1 MFEFSTVVF
10 WFIGV
15 AVICLIALCWISDNV
30 RIRLCVDML
39 ARALARHEA
48 RLVYKSEYVISR
60 EEVIEYLSKRANTL
74 EGIRMENHEERKEDK

>member
-1 MFEFSTVVF
+1 MFEFSTVVC

-15 AVICLIALCWISDNV
+15 SVISLIILCLISDSI

-60 EEVIEYLSKRANTL
+60 QEVIEYLSRRASIL
-74 EGIRMENHEERKEDK
+74 EGIRTENHEERKEPE